1 MFYLNGS
8 EDQTGRFAPTSE
20 SQTAVIGPPLP
31 TPRTKCKEVRLALQ
45 ERMKQEVSARQTRA
59 MRRALRTL
67 VKYAHEASFSAPEE
81 LKSGQAALVA
91 DFIGLLTMDYIS

>member
-1 MFYLNGS
+1 
-8 EDQTGRFAPTSE
+8 
-20 SQTAVIGPPLP
+20 
-31 TPRTKCKEVRLALQ
+31 
-45 ERMKQEVSARQTRA
+45 MKQEVSARQTRA